1 MGTTTKLRFVC
12 KMIWKL
18 LQITILRTNSKI
30 VGTHIFRK
38 FFLIFLHQ
46 THVNLLFYGEL
57 DITRKWI
64 ECGKLSRTLFQ
75 TQRLTP

>member
-1 MGTTTKLRFVC
+1 
-12 KMIWKL
+12 MIWKL

-38 FFLIFLHQ
+38 FFLVFLHQ

-57 DITRKWI
+57 DITRMWEI
-64 ECGKLSRTLFQ
+64 EQNALSNSASHSLNSMYHFLNTDS
-75 TQRLTP
+75 